1 MATMTAAHRPFTAGR
16 RPAGLALTVL
26 VHALLLA
33 GWQMSR
39 HAAPPDPGP
48 APART
53 RIQWIRLAPPAT
65 PAASAPPAPAPVAAS
80 APRPAR
86 TVTPAAPGPAVVPA
100 SPAPA
105 PVPASSNPDAPPD
118 DAPQP
123 LAPPAPGVPPAADT
137 ILQRARRD
145 AGAIDRA
152 LRKENNPYIVAPLD
166 SPQIRMRNKMQAA
179 HDAVTPGVGEAPAID
194 ESRDASGAPVTRVRG
209 ALGTY
214 CMAARSPAEGIDAFE
229 KRGGLRRTGCPA
241 PSSQGG
247 SRGWRTARD

>member
-1 MATMTAAHRPFTAGR
+1 MMTTAFGDPGRR
-16 RPAGLALTVL
+16 RPAGLALTML
-26 VHALLLA
+26 VHAALFA

-39 HAAPPDPGP
+39 HAPPAPGP
-48 APART
+48 EPVRT
-53 RIQWIRLAPPAT
+53 RIQWIRLAPPA
-65 PAASAPPAPAPVAAS
+65 PLAPAPVSAS
-80 APRPAR
+80 APAPARPAMR
-86 TVTPAAPGPAVVPA
+86 PAAVAARPVIVPGLPASMPALAPAPAASDTTPLKDDAAQPAAP
-100 SPAPA
+100 SE
-105 PVPASSNPDAPPD
+105 PV
-118 DAPQP
+118 
-123 LAPPAPGVPPAADT
+123 APPATDT
-137 ILQRARRD
+137 ILQRAKRD

-194 ESRDASGAPVTRVRG
+194 ELRDASGAPVTRVRG

-214 CMAARSPAEGIDAFE
+214 CMTARSPAEGIDAFE